1 MVYKSG
7 KEIVA
12 IFRGSTPVTAIYKGS
27 KLVWQS
33 IRSCFGAGY
42 WVNDKPWI
50 MMKVGKINK
59 YDYGKE
65 SI

>member
-27 KLVWQS
+27 KLVWKS

-50 MMKVGKINK
+50 NDEGWKNK
-59 YDYGKE
+59 
-65 SI
+65 

>member
-27 KLVWQS
+27 KLGWQS

-50 MMKVGKINK
+50 NDEGWKNK
-59 YDYGKE
+59 
-65 SI
+65 